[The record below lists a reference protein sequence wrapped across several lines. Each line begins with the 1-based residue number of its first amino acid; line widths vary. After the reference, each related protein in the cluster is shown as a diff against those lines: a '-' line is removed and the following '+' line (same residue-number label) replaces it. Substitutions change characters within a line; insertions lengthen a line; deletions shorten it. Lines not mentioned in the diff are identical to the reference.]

1 MLVRT
6 CRLPRTLALVLAA
19 SVAWPLASTV
29 AAAEPARPGERA
41 GWTQATLDAG
51 KMTRDEADRAF
62 AAPPADPKPAA
73 GARVDE
79 SALRYYAAQ
88 HATARVDAEIRR
100 LRALYPGWEPP
111 ADLYRPAADEQGLW
125 DLYGKDQVAELK
137 LEIERRAARQPG
149 WRPSQDML
157 DKLHRKE
164 QRLELLK
171 ASDSADW
178 TKVQKMVERDPM
190 LVSADDLEVV
200 WRVAEAAAKTDARP
214 RALELYRMALAGAKT
229 PDERAGTVR
238 KALAA
243 MGAEAAGPLFA
254 EERIGPDGKGEF
266 EPLRVDV
273 ARATLSDWLRAD
285 AGKPVPKDAFDR
297 VSRVAETDA
306 GSADDAVL
314 LGWVE
319 HRRKAAAPAQRW
331 FDLAAKRGG
340 GAKAAIGAALVREGS
355 GRHAEAVALLEAAT
369 DDAEA
374 AALFLDLASAD
385 LVRPNAGTIPAARL
399 ARIAAVT
406 EKLESGDAA
415 QALGWYAH
423 GARQYEA
430 ASAWF
435 AKAMAW
441 RPSAKSAEGH
451 LLALAALKNRDAF
464 RRLDAD
470 YRGRFPDMARVVF
483 DEPRKVAAAPRVAA
497 APAAP
502 KRSCPALV
510 ADRVLGRSGTA
521 AEALAAGWCLMDL
534 KRAEEAAAAFD
545 AARRGGDAT
554 VMQEAAYGQ
563 ALAALRSGR
572 TDDAARVAA
581 SGGLA
586 RERRDEIGRIV
597 LAQQAIA
604 LFDRG
609 DYRATIDTLNRRRA
623 HADEPRDLMAMRG
636 WSLYHLGLRAEAF
649 EVFTLLD
656 RQLSTSESRA
666 GLAAASS
673 PVRGGR
679 I

>member
-1 MLVRT
+1 MLVKTR
-6 CRLPRTLALVLAA
+6 RLPLALALVLAS
-19 SVAWPLASTV
+19 SVAWPSL
-29 AAAEPARPGERA
+29 AAEPTGA

-51 KMTRDEADRAF
+51 KTGRDETDRA
-62 AAPPADPKPAA
+62 AAVPTIEPRPAA

-111 ADLYRPAADEQGLW
+111 ADLYRPAADEQALW

-164 QRLELLK
+164 LRLDLVR
-171 ASDSADW
+171 ASDAADW
-178 TKVQKMVERDPM
+178 TRVQKMVERDPM
-190 LVSADDLEVV
+190 LLAGDDLEVV

-229 PDERAGTVR
+229 PDERIGTLR

-243 MGAEAAGPLFA
+243 LGADGVAPLLA
-254 EERIGPDGKGEF
+254 DERIGPDGKGEF
-266 EPLRVDV
+266 EPLRLDV
-273 ARATLSDWLRAD
+273 ARAGLSDWLRTD
-285 AGKPVPKDAFDR
+285 AAKPLPKTEFDR
-297 VSRVAETDA
+297 VSRAAEGDA
-306 GSADDAVL
+306 GSADDALL

-319 HRRKAAAPAQRW
+319 QHRKATAPAQRW
-331 FDLAAKRGG
+331 FDLAAKRGA
-340 GAKAAIGAALVREGS
+340 GAKAAIGGALVRES
-355 GRHAEAVALLEAAT
+355 TGRHGEAVALLEGAT

-385 LVRPNAGTIPAARL
+385 LVRPNAGTMPPARL

-430 ASAWF
+430 SAAWF

-451 LLALAALKNRDAF
+451 LLALAALKNRDDF
-464 RRLDAD
+464 RRLEPD

-483 DEPRKVAAAPRVAA
+483 DEPHKAAAAPRVAA
-497 APAAP
+497 AP
-502 KRSCPALV
+502 KRACPALV
-510 ADRVLGRSGTA
+510 ADRALGRSSSP
-521 AEALAAGWCLMDL
+521 AEALAAGWCLMDM
-534 KRAEEAAAAFD
+534 KRAEEAAAAFA
-545 AARRGGDAT
+545 AARRAGDAALL
-554 VMQEAAYGQ
+554 QEAAYGE

-572 TDDAARVAA
+572 TEDAARVAA
-581 SGGLA
+581 SGGLS

-609 DYRATIDTLNRRRA
+609 DYRATIEALNRRRA
-623 HADEPRDLMAMRG
+623 HAEEPRDLMAMRG
-636 WSLYHLGLRAEAF
+636 WSLYHLGFRAEAL

-666 GLAAASS
+666 GMAAAST

-679 I
+679 T